1 REALK
6 ETLKLKLELE
16 KKARSVVGRLLED
29 GVTGDFLIDCARLI
43 TPSNYKDAVE
53 ERSIV
58 KMCGYPVCSNQLCNV
73 PKQQYKISTKTNKV
87 YDITERKCFCS
98 NFCYRASK
106 YFEVQISK
114 TPLWLRAEE
123 RPPDVKLL
131 KEGQSGS
138 SGVEVKIAD
147 LPIREAEIENPAPE
161 KMAPPCDSSASGS
174 ESSDGERDFIS
185 SVVSGEHAEPSRR
198 KTLVKNPADSSA
210 RERKRVTF
218 FRPAEE
224 DAGEERRK
232 VELEREPSSVLA
244 QRSEQQAVEGTR
256 ELLNRCTLGDGEP
269 DPVSHWER
277 QSAEENYLSITQV
290 GVSKKGAA
298 GLRSLLG
305 GLGLGTGEPKKG
317 PLGAVRTCLLEALRN
332 TLMEWRTAE
341 TLRFLYGTNY
351 TLTPGAPH
359 RKDDHE
365 EEELDED
372 DLEDAVEELE
382 MAKPSGKQQ
391 WTPSAT
397 VPDYRTLQKEAELLT
412 LRVREFYRGNY
423 VLPEEVELGPETE
436 RTDAESI
443 DAADPALPLVDSRA
457 QHSIQKRIV
466 VEKIDR
472 SLRDI
477 VGQLRLTM
485 SEISTDLNN
494 LVRTFRFTNTNIIH
508 KSPEWTL
515 IAVVLLFVLSEVSVL
530 LRESLARPSS
540 VVYISTLMK
549 ELGLKDEDLQ
559 DLVQI
564 FKS

>member
-1 REALK
+1 MAEEQRVRSRSRKPGKKGGNAIKPQNAQDVAKRREALK

-161 KMAPPCDSSASGS
+161 K
-174 ESSDGERDFIS
+174 
-185 SVVSGEHAEPSRR
+185 
-198 KTLVKNPADSSA
+198 
-210 RERKRVTF
+210 
-218 FRPAEE
+218 
-224 DAGEERRK
+224 
-232 VELEREPSSVLA
+232 
-244 QRSEQQAVEGTR
+244 
-256 ELLNRCTLGDGEP
+256 
-269 DPVSHWER
+269 
-277 QSAEENYLSITQV
+277 
-290 GVSKKGAA
+290 
-298 GLRSLLG
+298 
-305 GLGLGTGEPKKG
+305 
-317 PLGAVRTCLLEALRN
+317 
-332 TLMEWRTAE
+332 
-341 TLRFLYGTNY
+341 
-351 TLTPGAPH
+351 
-359 RKDDHE
+359 
-365 EEELDED
+365 
-372 DLEDAVEELE
+372 
-382 MAKPSGKQQ
+382 
-391 WTPSAT
+391 
-397 VPDYRTLQKEAELLT
+397 
-412 LRVREFYRGNY
+412 
-423 VLPEEVELGPETE
+423 
-436 RTDAESI
+436 
-443 DAADPALPLVDSRA
+443 AADPALPLVDSRA